1 MRVEWDQ
8 NRCTLSALCTALAPE
23 TFSIDEAG
31 QVHVSDDDGAPDF
44 PSIQAAAESCPTR
57 AIRIVD

>member
-8 NRCTLSALCTALAPE
+8 YRCTLSALCTALAPE

-31 QVHVSDDDGAPDF
+31 QVHVSDEGGVSELS
-44 PSIQAAAESCPTR
+44 SIQAAADSCPTQ